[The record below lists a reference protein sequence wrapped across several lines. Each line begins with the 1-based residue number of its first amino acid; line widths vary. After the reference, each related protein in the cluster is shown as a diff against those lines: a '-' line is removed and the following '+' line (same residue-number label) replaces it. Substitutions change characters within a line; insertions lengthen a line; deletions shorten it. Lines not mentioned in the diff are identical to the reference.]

1 VTVLLSGG
9 AGFLG
14 QRLALRLVDLRFDVA
29 ALDLLHRRAHA
40 DPEASRAGF
49 PGTVVVGD
57 VADRRAWSDATA
69 QVRRVEA
76 LVHLAAETGTA
87 QSMYEVDRYHR
98 VNVDGTRRAA
108 EFAVGHGIPMLLVSS
123 RAVYGEGRH
132 ECSDHRPT
140 FGRPCCAAA
149 RPAPSRED
157 DPHHP
162 VSVLGET
169 KSLAESVTSAVC
181 GDRVP
186 LTVVRPQDVIG
197 PGQALHNPHAGVLA
211 AFLAMLREHRPLALY
226 GDGHQ
231 TRDLVHVDDVA
242 ALLGHLVAAP
252 PEPGH
257 PLVLNAGTGVRTSIV
272 ELARMATDAAP
283 VPDVGTVQRGVRRA
297 GDVEHAC
304 ADLRR
309 LADVGAPLP
318 VHTTAGAVED
328 FVRASWDRPG
338 PPASA
343 WDDALHEL
351 EQRGLTR

>member
-9 AGFLG
+9 AGFIG
-14 QRLALRLVDLRFDVA
+14 QHLARRLVDLRLEVA
-29 ALDLLHRRAHA
+29 ALDLLRPQAHA
-40 DPEASRAGF
+40 DPEAACAAF

-57 VADRRAWSDATA
+57 VADRRAWTDATSR
-69 QVRRVEA
+69 VRRVEA

-108 EFAVGHGIPMLLVSS
+108 EFAVGHGIPLLLVSS
-123 RAVYGEGRH
+123 GAVYGEGRH
-132 ECSDHRPT
+132 ECRDHRPT
-140 FGRPCCAAA
+140 FGRPCCPAA

-169 KSLAESVTSAVC
+169 KSLAESVATALC

-186 LTVVRPQDVIG
+186 LTVVRPQSVTG
-197 PGQALHNPHAGVLA
+197 PGQALHDPHTGVLA
-211 AFLAMLREHRPLALY
+211 AFLAMLREQRPIALH

-257 PLVLNAGTGVRTSIV
+257 PLVLNSGTGVRTSLV
-272 ELARMATDAAP
+272 ELARLATDAAP
-283 VPDVGTVQRGVRRA
+283 VPGAGTVLLGVRRA

-309 LADVGAPLP
+309 FSETGAPLP
-318 VHTTAGAVED
+318 VQSTAQAVDD

-338 PPASA
+338 APASA
-343 WDDALHEL
+343 WDDALGEL
-351 EQRGLTR
+351 ERRGLTR